1 MEDITAP
8 ACNMDRMEQNNL
20 RRDQVSR
27 SLKPP
32 ASTALGHALHPAM
45 EKSDTENGGFWLYRT
60 RDNPE
65 FDSNIYFDGSEDL
78 SVSSIGGVSEF
89 SEHKQD
95 LINEGDNSSPQKS
108 PSTKPPIDSDNHT
121 KTIKTSKDDQS
132 LTIGSTEDDEEVA
145 NNGQTIILQKNTLV
159 ANNCPEEENIQRPVI
174 FPRALRFV
182 ALLCLL
188 VVVGAVA
195 TIGVAI
201 YLEKYVYNDTDSSDE
216 SASDM
221 RTTDTTANPQ
231 LRGYHDG
238 GHTSQSFQHEDPFAP
253 TSP

>member
-8 ACNMDRMEQNNL
+8 ACNMNRMEQNNL
-20 RRDQVSR
+20 RQNQVSR
-27 SLKPP
+27 SPKPP

-65 FDSNIYFDGSEDL
+65 FDNNIYFDDSEVL

-108 PSTKPPIDSDNHT
+108 PSLKPPIGSDNHT
-121 KTIKTSKDDQS
+121 KTIKPSKDDQS

-145 NNGQTIILQKNTLV
+145 NNGQTVILQKNIRT
-159 ANNCPEEENIQRPVI
+159 CPEEENLQRSVI
-174 FPRALRFV
+174 FPSALRFV
-182 ALLCLL
+182 ALLCFL
-188 VVVGAVA
+188 VVLGAVA
-195 TIGVAI
+195 TVGVAI

-231 LRGYHDG
+231 LRGYQDG